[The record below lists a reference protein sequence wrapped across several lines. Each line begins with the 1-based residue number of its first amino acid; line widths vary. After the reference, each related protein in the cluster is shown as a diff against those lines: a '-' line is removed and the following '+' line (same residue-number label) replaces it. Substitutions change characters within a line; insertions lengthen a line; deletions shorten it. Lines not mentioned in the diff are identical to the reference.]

1 MKKLLSPL
9 LALVF
14 VLSLLTAS
22 FTAFASESQESNA
35 IRGFIDGITELVQ
48 AYDTDKEF
56 TVPENDE
63 SKQIQS
69 FSAEN
74 TVDETDNHA
83 AQEYTL
89 QDFQTARLI
98 VRANGKFNPYGA
110 LEDVSGFEDFHILQ
124 YESPEAAMEAY
135 KNLQVEKNITE
146 VDLDLVCA
154 YSGYEST
161 PENPDII
168 TKDEFLNDWSRD
180 RTQSKRLLEYLAEA
194 DIPMKEIIVGVV
206 DTGIDYTHEIFEDRV
221 ERTYFN
227 VSSSGNADDE
237 MDSETLYHG
246 TTVSSVIIN
255 NSPKNVKVAAYKVSD
270 NDDDLTVTTICAGFL
285 EAIEKQSDIISISLT
300 SMSDPSLITECVLRA
315 YSQNIPV
322 FACVGNSGQL
332 NEYAVP
338 ANAPKCIAV
347 SATDF
352 NNTTTFMNT
361 LTPNSDVSAPGEH
374 IAVAIPGDRYA
385 RFSGTSY
392 STPYAAA
399 LGAIL
404 KSVTPEI
411 TVDEIDAQ
419 LKETSFDAKRYNERQ
434 SSQGGFMDNYHSLW
448 DGVGMIQFCNA
459 LGLEKLT
466 APEIH
471 LEDKVYVGEQ
481 TCSITCLDEKAIVL
495 YTTDGTY
502 PAFEN
507 ADVYT
512 EPFQITRRTRIRAVA
527 YYADEGYYSDE
538 VEATPRIQYTDSDE
552 NFAISN
558 DGIITKYNG
567 NISDLYV
574 PETINGITVTGF
586 DKGAFNTVIGLA
598 LPKTVTEI
606 PVSAFAKNSTIEFVR
621 GEGIVTVKSNAFS
634 QSNIMYVEFPAAEY
648 IQDYAFYA
656 ASKFCRGYFPNVEI
670 IEGDAFSYSRIISF
684 YGPEVQ
690 EIDDGAFGQCSRLE
704 KVYFPQCTIINVL
717 WGPANGVF
725 DSCSRLV
732 SVEMPLITNLTFAA
746 FNNTSIS
753 KADFPFVKTIEEK
766 AFYNCSE
773 LEYINMP
780 ALLAVPKQAFDS
792 YGVNPIAE
800 PRFFRLDSVTQ
811 IEQDAFGKHP
821 TARIELSHL
830 ESAKSLP
837 QTEGCII
844 TMPSTFKECT
854 EDTVGRNY
862 KVYGTK
868 GTYAEEWANANGHEF
883 IEISQ
888 ETALLQDVPM
898 EYTDETQVLC
908 PDVIGF
914 NRTYQWYGS
923 LTADNTAGEPIEGA
937 TEKEFNPAEYPAYP
951 YYYCVVTSTDV
962 GFDPI
967 EIRTGVTANKVAAAD
982 YSAYN
987 TAVEKANALER
998 EYYKD
1003 LTDLDAALAVDVSGL
1018 TVSEQAIVDAQTK
1031 AIEDALA
1038 ALALKDADY
1047 TAYNAAVEK
1056 ANALDRSLY
1065 ADTTELDE
1073 ALAVDVS
1080 GLTIL
1085 EQDIVDTQTQAI
1097 ENALNSLAFKPADY
1111 TEYNKAVEQAKALD
1125 RSLYEDLT
1133 VLDETLA
1140 VDVSGKNITEQAE
1153 VDAQTQAI
1161 LTAIENLVF
1170 KPADYTEYN
1179 KAVGQ
1184 AKALNRDL
1192 YEDLTALD
1200 EALAVD
1206 VSGKNITEQDTVD
1219 KQAQVILHAISELVY
1234 KPADYTE
1241 VEKAVASVP
1250 EDLSVYTDESVAAL
1264 QAALNAVDYALNITE
1279 QETVDGYAKAITNAV
1294 NGLELKSVAPPIT
1307 EPTKPSEPAK
1317 PTEPASP
1324 ENPSAPADTQ
1334 NPDIPT
1340 TGTELPFLYGF
1351 TLLFLCGAAVFTY
1364 TQRKENIK
1372 R

>member
-1 MKKLLSPL
+1 MYSKETYTTVMQDESGNDVTVSKEQFVKAATIEYIWSGGILVGYKTTAFDAVKDENNNYVFDEFGNIQTEANNIILVKPIYNKTNEIVGVSCCSDDSSNSSSETFYFAKDAQGNIMEGILMKKQISIFLTFLLVCS
-9 LALVF
+9 
-14 VLSLLTAS
+14 VLMTG
-22 FTAFASESQESNA
+22 FTAQAEQTQEKRA
-35 IRGFIDGITELVQ
+35 LRGFIDGITQLVREYDANKDFAVSEPKKADIAQ
-48 AYDTDKEF
+48 A
-56 TVPENDE
+56 
-63 SKQIQS
+63 
-69 FSAEN
+69 FSATQNDFAASASTQNTEEN
-74 TVDETDNHA
+74 SGDSTDPA
-83 AQEYTL
+83 YTL

-98 VRANGKFNPYGA
+98 VRADGNFDDFGA
-110 LEDVSGFEDFHILQ
+110 LENVSGFEDFHILQ

-135 KNLQVEKNITE
+135 ENLQVEKNITE
-146 VDLDLVCA
+146 VNLDLVCT
-154 YSGYEST
+154 YCGYEST
-161 PENPDII
+161 PEDPDII

-180 RTQSKRLLEYLAEA
+180 RTQSKRLQEYLAEA

-206 DTGIDYTHEIFEDRV
+206 DSGIDYTHEIFEGRV

-237 MDSETLYHG
+237 MDDEISYHG
-246 TTVSSVIIN
+246 TTVSSVIVN
-255 NSPKNVKVAAYKVSD
+255 NSPKNVKVAVYKVGD
-270 NDDDLTVTTICAGFL
+270 NDSMTVTAIGAGL
-285 EAIEKQSDIISISLT
+285 LAAIEKCDVINTSLSSLSDI
-300 SMSDPSLITECVLRA
+300 SLITEIVLKA
-315 YSQNIPV
+315 YSKNIPV
-322 FACVGNSGQL
+322 FAAVGNSSFT
-332 NEYAVP
+332 ETSPVP
-338 ANAPKCIAV
+338 ANVPECIAV

-352 NNTTTFMNT
+352 NNTIAFMNT
-361 LTPNSDVSAPGEH
+361 KTPNSDVSAPGENV
-374 IAVAIPGDRYA
+374 AVAIPGDRYV

-392 STPYAAA
+392 STPCAAA

-419 LKETSFDAKRYNERQ
+419 LKETSFDAKRCNERQ

-466 APEIH
+466 VPEIH
-471 LEDKVYVGEQ
+471 LEDKVYIGEQ
-481 TCSITCLDEKAIVL
+481 TCTITCPDEKAIVL

-512 EPFQITRRTRIRAVA
+512 EPFQITQRTRIRAVA
-527 YYADEGYYSDE
+527 YYADGGYYSDE
-538 VEATPRIQYTDSDE
+538 VETTPRIQYTDSDE

-586 DKGAFNTVIGLA
+586 DKGAFNTVIGLT

-606 PVSAFAKNSTIEFVR
+606 PASAFSTNSIIEFVR
-621 GEGIVTVKSNAFS
+621 GEGIVTVKSSAFS

-648 IQDYAFYA
+648 IQAYAFYA
-656 ASKFCRGYFPNVEI
+656 ASKFCSGYFPNVEI

-753 KADFPFVKTIEEK
+753 KADFPFIKTIEEK
-766 AFYNCSE
+766 AFYNCFE
-773 LEYINMP
+773 LEYINMT
-780 ALLAVPKQAFDS
+780 ALLTVPKQAFGSDS
-792 YGVNPIAE
+792 FSLFNKYTKL
-800 PRFFRLDSVTQ
+800 RSFRLDSVTQ

-923 LTADNTAGEPIEGA
+923 FTADNTAGEPIEGA
-937 TEKEFNPAEYPAYP
+937 TEKAFDPADYPAYP
-951 YYYCVVTSTDV
+951 YYYCIVTSTDI
-962 GFDPI
+962 GFEPV
-967 EIRTGVTANKVAAAD
+967 EIRTGVTANKVASAD
-982 YSAYN
+982 YTAYN
-987 TAVEKANALER
+987 QAVAEANAINRAL
-998 EYYKD
+998 YQD
-1003 LTDLDAALAVDVSGL
+1003 LTALDAALSVDVSGL
-1018 TVSEQAIVDAQTK
+1018 TASEQATVDAQTA
-1031 AIEDALA
+1031 AIIDAL
-1038 ALALKDADY
+1038 
-1047 TAYNAAVEK
+1047 E
-1056 ANALDRSLY
+1056 SLQY
-1065 ADTTELDE
+1065 
-1073 ALAVDVS
+1073 
-1080 GLTIL
+1080 
-1085 EQDIVDTQTQAI
+1085 
-1097 ENALNSLAFKPADY
+1097 KPADY
-1111 TEYNKAVEQAKALD
+1111 SNVESAKAKIPTDLSTYTDDSRKELQAALD
-1125 RSLYEDLT
+1125 
-1133 VLDETLA
+1133 A
-1140 VDVSGKNITEQAE
+1140 VDYSLNITEQAQA
-1153 VDAQTQAI
+1153 DAYAEAI
-1161 LTAIENLVF
+1161 II
-1170 KPADYTEYN
+1170 
-1179 KAVGQ
+1179 
-1184 AKALNRDL
+1184 
-1192 YEDLTALD
+1192 ALD
-1200 EALAVD
+1200 
-1206 VSGKNITEQDTVD
+1206 
-1219 KQAQVILHAISELVY
+1219 
-1234 KPADYTE
+1234 
-1241 VEKAVASVP
+1241 
-1250 EDLSVYTDESVAAL
+1250 
-1264 QAALNAVDYALNITE
+1264 
-1279 QETVDGYAKAITNAV
+1279 
-1294 NGLELKSVAPPIT
+1294 GLKR
-1307 EPTKPSEPAK
+1307 K
-1317 PTEPASP
+1317 PTEPVTP
-1324 ENPSAPADTQ
+1324 EKPANPESTTGANPSADSSADASRPQ
-1334 NPDIPT
+1334 APEIPQ
-1340 TGTELPFLYGF
+1340 TGVNDAQVA
-1351 TLLFLCGAAVFTY
+1351 GAAFVILLSLLALY
-1364 TQRKENIK
+1364 SK
-1372 R
+1372 RREKTNF